1 MFDLSKL
8 TKLMDRLLDIMDRQT
23 VAMERLADVGEAL
36 VEEREDDQ
44 I

>member
-8 TKLMDRLLDIMDRQT
+8 TKLMDRLLSIMDRQT
-23 VAMERLADVGEAL
+23 AALERLADVGEAL
-36 VEEREDDQ
+36 VEEKDDG